1 VATDS
6 LHFGRRRNEF
16 CCRGR
21 RSRCPPATGPR
32 RRSRPATTWH
42 RSLARQLR
50 PPPWDAMWELSP
62 GPTAYAVV
70 HELGDGGGHGRYCA
84 SRRRCSTLAGP
95 PRSAPWAARPRR
107 CRTRVRRDGERE
119 APQRHPSLGRRCGV
133 RGGPHWGP
141 TCPPNASANLRPD
154 RGWAPMDSSTGRR
167 RSPIPPTRDCWSRS
181 SRRVPHVAQE
191 RRASPALT
199 APHPGRERE
208 TPFYWRAGVGGSRS
222 VCVTPRTYPATCAG
236 SRLRIDSASARL
248 QSAASETPKAARV
261 GSERSSR
268 LSRK

>member
-1 VATDS
+1 MSSSDRPTPTIPTSHNVAPVTSTAIATATVVRDVGA
-6 LHFGRRRNEF
+6 LT
-16 CCRGR
+16 
-21 RSRCPPATGPR
+21 RSDGVRRCPRAR
-32 RRSRPATTWH
+32 RWRRSRPN
-42 RSLARQLR
+42 
-50 PPPWDAMWELSP
+50 D
-62 GPTAYAVV
+62 
-70 HELGDGGGHGRYCA
+70 CA
-84 SRRRCSTLAGP
+84 SR
-95 PRSAPWAARPRR
+95 
-107 CRTRVRRDGERE
+107 
-119 APQRHPSLGRRCGV
+119 PSVLDLGRTPDICTLGRSPPTVSYARTQGW
-133 RGGPHWGP
+133 RAGGATAPPPHWGGAGEFAAGLIGALHARQTP
-141 TCPPNASANLRPD
+141 PRTCGQIADGRQF
-154 RGWAPMDSSTGRR
+154 DSSTGRR
-167 RSPIPPTRDCWSRS
+167 RSPTPPTRDWWSRS

-268 LSRK
+268 VSRK